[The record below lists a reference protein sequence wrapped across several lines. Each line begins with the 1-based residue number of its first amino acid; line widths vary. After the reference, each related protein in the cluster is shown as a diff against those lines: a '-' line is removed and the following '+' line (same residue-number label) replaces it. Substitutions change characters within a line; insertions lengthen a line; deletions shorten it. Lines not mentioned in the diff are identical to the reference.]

1 MCCKPNYWSYP
12 IVATRCTRT
21 SLIVSS
27 LSLQNSSA
35 TTRKEADLDTM
46 ALLLELIAPLLH
58 LVIELLV
65 GNDRVH

>member
-1 MCCKPNYWSYP
+1 
-12 IVATRCTRT
+12 
-21 SLIVSS
+21 VSS